1 MKTIM
6 KDQESEQDI
15 NIETYPK
22 KKKARRKNIEE
33 TNIITCL
40 KKKTKA
46 KKIPKKL
53 P

>member
-46 KKIPKKL
+46 KRIPKKL
-53 P
+53 L

>member
-46 KKIPKKL
+46 KRIPKKL

>member
-6 KDQESEQDI
+6 KDQVSEQDI

-22 KKKARRKNIEE
+22 KKKARKKNMEE

-40 KKKTKA
+40 KKKNKD
-46 KKIPKKL
+46 
-53 P
+53 